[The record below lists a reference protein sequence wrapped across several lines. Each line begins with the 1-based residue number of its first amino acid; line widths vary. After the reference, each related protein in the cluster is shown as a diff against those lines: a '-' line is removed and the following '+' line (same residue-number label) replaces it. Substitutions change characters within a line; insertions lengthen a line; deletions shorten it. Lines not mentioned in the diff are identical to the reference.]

1 MKLRHYATLILSLL
15 MSGCSSC
22 TEQEFFALLDKYE
35 KISANWEPGEFDM
48 VDRKRE
54 FMRQLREETIRT
66 RDFSAGCKA
75 MNDYI
80 ENDRIKGFH

>member
-1 MKLRHYATLILSLL
+1 MMLRHYAVLLFPLLIG
-15 MSGCSSC
+15 GCATC
-22 TEQEFFALLDKYE
+22 NEQEFLALLDKHE

-54 FMRQLREETIRT
+54 FMSKIREETIKT

-75 MNDYI
+75 VNDYI